1 MRRYF
6 IFLALGV
13 SLAAAETD
21 TVTLPEAV
29 RIALERHPDVAKA
42 RTAAEMR
49 PPARIPITPP
59 MPESVTASRRNCS
72 AQPI

>member
-6 IFLALGV
+6 IFFALGV

-29 RIALERHPDVAKA
+29 RIAIERHPDVGKA
-42 RTAAEMR
+42 RAAADALKGKIRER
-49 PPARIPITPP
+49 PSMPATP
-59 MPESVTASRRNCS
+59 T
-72 AQPI
+72 